1 MSSSERSDKINT
13 LLDTV
18 AGKIA
23 EVGLKHDASRAIQ
36 IAIKHAD
43 EGQKLRLV
51 KELTGHF
58 RTLAGDHY
66 GHYIVIKML
75 SNDTRKGE
83 AKKLCLAEFKGHV
96 NKVRA
101 HYATRTL
108 LFFFS
113 SFSFFFSFYRADLCP
128 FRTLGFC
135 IVAAFSQGMHV
146 DIHNAER

>member
-43 EGQKLRLV
+43 AGQKLRLV

-96 NKVRA
+96 NKVS
-101 HYATRTL
+101 TRTATHAC
-108 LFFFS
+108 FFF
-113 SFSFFFSFYRADLCP
+113 FFFFLSFYRADFCP